1 MISLQKSFQKRG
13 PATLCGAGVIALL
26 ALQFFWL
33 YQSYQLTRQQLI
45 SNIEAAFEQ
54 AYQKEQTYRIPIN
67 GIVPQGNLTIESCGK
82 EEIRIIRHC
91 PDPDTVT
98 YDNIY
103 GQSMEMILNR
113 AFRELRES
121 LIPLNLYCL
130 SDLFAG
136 ELYERDITISFVI
149 ERYNP
154 TTGTVLESSGMPD
167 AAHPVTH
174 ITTTLTSPLS
184 ETENLRV
191 NLQFFPSTI
200 FHQMSTEILISF
212 GLLLLTTACL
222 GLSGQ
227 TIRRRAQSGATL
239 LPTATEQPSEFP
251 LGHYSFNYTK
261 NELQSFGQT
270 ITLAKKENALL
281 YELCINA
288 GNVVGRDMLLEKYWE
303 GTGFVYT
310 RSLDTYIARLRKL
323 LSNDPAVQIITIKGV
338 GYKLTVQ
345 TP

>member
-1 MISLQKSFQKRG
+1 M
-13 PATLCGAGVIALL
+13 ALL
-26 ALQFFWL
+26 SLQFFWL
-33 YQSYQLTRQQLI
+33 HQSYQLTRQQLM

-54 AYQKEQTYRIPIN
+54 AYQKEQTYRIPVN
-67 GIVPQGNLTIESCGK
+67 GIVPQGNLTIESCGR

-98 YDNIY
+98 YDNVY

-121 LIPLNLYCL
+121 LVPLNLYCL

-136 ELYERDITISFVI
+136 ELYERDIAISFVI
-149 ERYNP
+149 ERFNP
-154 TTGTVLESSGMPD
+154 ATGTVLESSGMPG

-174 ITTTLTSPLS
+174 VTSTLTSPLS
-184 ETENLRV
+184 ETESLRV
-191 NLQFFPSTI
+191 NLQFSSPAVLRR
-200 FHQMSTEILISF
+200 MSVEILISF
-212 GLLLLTTACL
+212 GLLLLTGACFGLL
-222 GLSGQ
+222 GKA
-227 TIRRRAQSGATL
+227 IRRRAQSGGSL
-239 LPTATEQPSEFP
+239 LPTAAEQPAEFP
-251 LGHYSFNYTK
+251 LGRYSFNYTK
-261 NELQSFGQT
+261 NELQGFGQT
-270 ITLAKKENALL
+270 VTLAKKENALL
-281 YELCINA
+281 YELCVNA

-323 LSNDPAVQIITIKGV
+323 LSDDPSVQIVTIKGV

-345 TP
+345 TF